1 MCCGPRASPVA
12 LGLYFIGDDHMVLSE
27 LATDVSHGSRGDPSA
42 RNPRSFTLIL
52 GGGGARGL
60 AHAGVLRAL
69 ERRGWTPSAIVGVS
83 MGAVVGAA
91 YALRADWFEA
101 LLDLEATAFPSPV
114 RPPVRSPSPRPSKF
128 ERLVSGARTVWD
140 LGRGW
145 GGGADTLEAFRVALH
160 SLLGGMDLAEGRVP
174 VAVSATDLLS
184 GDRVVIRSG
193 PAAEAVYASSALA
206 GLVPPEPRG
215 PWLLADGA
223 YTDICPIDVA
233 KDYGNDVIVAV
244 NPGRSKVVE
253 TIQSGLEAIVRATEI
268 CYLHHAT
275 LRFDEADVVLIPR
288 FRRAID
294 TLDFTARRECVAA
307 GIRAVRQDGR
317 ALDRVLCPDSWSGA
331 IGVPSPCP

>member
-1 MCCGPRASPVA
+1 
-12 LGLYFIGDDHMVLSE
+12 MVLNE
-27 LATDVSHGSRGDPSA
+27 VATSVSLGSRDDPSA

-52 GGGGARGL
+52 GGGGARGF

-83 MGAVVGAA
+83 MGAVVGAT

-101 LLDLEATAFPSPV
+101 LLSLDAASFPGPV
-114 RPPVRSPSPRPSKF
+114 RPLVSPGSRPSKF
-128 ERLVSGARTVWD
+128 ERLVSGARAMWS

-145 GGGADTLEAFRVALH
+145 GEGVGRAEASREALH
-160 SLLGGMDLAEGRVP
+160 SLLGGMDLAEGRIP

-193 PAAEAVYASSALA
+193 PAAEAAYASSALA

-215 PWLLADGA
+215 HWLLADGA

-233 KDYGNDVIVAV
+233 RQYGHDAVVAV
-244 NPGRSKVVE
+244 NPGRPKVVE
-253 TIQSGLEAIVRATEI
+253 AIQSGLEAIVRATEI

-275 LRFDEADVVLIPR
+275 LRFDEADVVLLPR
-288 FRRAID
+288 FRREID

-307 GIRAVRQDGR
+307 GIRAVRTDKS
-317 ALDRVLCPDSWSGA
+317 ALHRVLGA
-331 IGVPSPCP
+331 GSRQRGSSVPGPHP